1 MYLKTHVIKLIYITA
16 ITLLVSCGGQSGTI
30 TQNAADSTQV
40 IPEDAKELS
49 KLIDANPENAE
60 NYYLRARVYFNQKYL
75 DRALAD
81 IEDAIRYN
89 PQFPLYYFYKGKILY
104 AMNRTLEASKAYEQ
118 AIALDGKYE
127 EAQMRLA
134 ELYFVTKEH
143 EKSVNLLNTVI
154 AANPQNPD
162 AQFFKAMNQK
172 ETGDTARAVAS
183 FQKALDLDPTYY
195 DAAVQL
201 GLLFASKKDR
211 LALEYFNAALR
222 IQPKSEEVYFARAY
236 FYQLQKEYKKA
247 LMDYRKV
254 IDINPS
260 SYTAYY
266 NVGVI
271 NFDAV
276 KMDEALRSFDI
287 CVRMNPDYL
296 PAYYMRGLV
305 YEYKGN
311 KESARI
317 NYQYVVDADPKYALA
332 KEALQRVQ

>member
-1 MYLKTHVIKLIYITA
+1 MYLKTPVIKLIYITA
-16 ITLLVSCGGQSGTI
+16 IAMAIGCGNTTI
-30 TQNAADSTQV
+30 SNNSNMSDSTMV
-40 IPEDAKELS
+40 EPADAKELS
-49 KLIDANPENAE
+49 KLIESDPENPEN
-60 NYYLRARVYFNQKYL
+60 YYERARIYYNQKYL

-89 PQFPLYYFYKGKILY
+89 PQYALYYFYKGKILY
-104 AMNRTLEASKAYEQ
+104 AMNRTLEASKSYEQ
-118 AIALDGKYE
+118 AIALDPKYE

-134 ELYFVTKEH
+134 ELYFLAKEH

-154 AANPQNPD
+154 ANNPQNPD

-172 ETGDTARAVAS
+172 ETGDTSRAVAS
-183 FQKALDLDPTYY
+183 FQKALDLDPSYY
-195 DAAVQL
+195 DAAMQL
-201 GLLFASKKDR
+201 GLLFANKKDR

-222 IQPKSEEVYFARAY
+222 LQPKSEEVYFARAY

-254 IDINPS
+254 IDLNPS
-260 SYTAYY
+260 SFTAYY

-287 CVRMNPDYL
+287 CVRMNPEYL

-305 YEYKGN
+305 YEYKGD
-311 KESARI
+311 KEQARI
-317 NYQYVVDADPKYALA
+317 NYQFVVEANPDYALA
-332 KEALQRVQ
+332 KEALKRVK